1 MTNKVLYFSRS
12 GSSKRIAGKVAKK
25 LGCETIEITDDV
37 SWKGIFGFMK
47 GGYYSLS
54 KKITNITLEDD
65 YSPTKTDNIVLV
77 VPLWAGG
84 IAPAGYSFL
93 QKQRQN
99 IKNLYLVVSSDGSE
113 PDKTFLKLEA
123 MVGPIKNKYGIV
135 KSKKNEDDVVNSI
148 CAAIEEV

>member
-12 GSSKRIAGKVAKK
+12 GISRRIAGKVAQK

-54 KKITNITLEDD
+54 KKITNVTLEDD
-65 YSPTKTDNIVLV
+65 YRPSKTDNIVLV

-93 QKQRQN
+93 QKQIQN

-148 CAAIEEV
+148 CATVEEV